1 MRSACWSDVPN
12 LKPPPVE
19 ASGHQD
25 SVSLQ
30 LSACAWGLQNISD
43 SAWPRGLEVQ
53 GRDVQSE
60 TLAAYWPSKSAI
72 RGFWLLTFTWRS
84 SVFGNT
90 VRGRLGSCATDW
102 KLPTPKRTKALP
114 SSPAEGPESLDC
126 PESEIEE
133 STGA

>member
-1 MRSACWSDVPN
+1 MRSAYWSDVPN

-53 GRDVQSE
+53 GRDVQTE
-60 TLAAYWPSKSAI
+60 TLAALLALEVCNPRFLVSHLHVEIFCIRKYGPWAAGFVRHRLEAANPQAHKS
-72 RGFWLLTFTWRS
+72 L
-84 SVFGNT
+84 
-90 VRGRLGSCATDW
+90 
-102 KLPTPKRTKALP
+102 ALKP
-114 SSPAEGPESLDC
+114 C
-126 PESEIEE
+126 
-133 STGA
+133 